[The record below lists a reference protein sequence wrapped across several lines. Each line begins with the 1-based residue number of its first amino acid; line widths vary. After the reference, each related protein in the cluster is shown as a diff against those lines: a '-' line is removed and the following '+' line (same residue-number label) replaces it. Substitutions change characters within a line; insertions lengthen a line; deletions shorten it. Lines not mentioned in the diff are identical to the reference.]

1 MKKHSARRIAWLESI
16 ASVPS
21 LEAELAGILSSFEA
35 RYVTDQTA

>member
-21 LEAELAGILSSFEA
+21 LEAELAGIPSSFEEL
-35 RYVTDQTA
+35 YVADPAA